1 MAHVH
6 VDVDQMQVF
15 VINKES
21 CNSNKWRCQCKE
33 LFTKEYVMKYLFGIE
48 VTVNMN
54 VITHV
59 T

>member
-1 MAHVH
+1 
-6 VDVDQMQVF
+6 MQVF

-54 VITHV
+54 DNSCDIT
-59 T
+59 